1 MYHKTHP
8 ATTPNLSSFCRS
20 GPVYC
25 HIKNLITSTIFSNHL
40 LHVPYKK
47 RYKIDTC
54 ESTNISFLKARESL
68 ECSVLN
74 LALMSYTCSWWYKS
88 TLCVKQW
95 TNGFHI
101 CVLHSVT
108 KKIYFCMACLWTQI
122 DIKFLRSL
130 LFQRSTVMVTY
141 VGKTGIWYTCT
152 VSVQLK
158 ITYHGICIIMLTSL
172 LFSISIK

>member
-8 ATTPNLSSFCRS
+8 ARTPNLSSFCRS

-108 KKIYFCMACLWTQI
+108 KKNLFLYGMSLNTDWYQIFKKLAVSKKYCYGNLCRKNWNMIYMYCVC
-122 DIKFLRSL
+122 
-130 LFQRSTVMVTY
+130 
-141 VGKTGIWYTCT
+141 
-152 VSVQLK
+152 
-158 ITYHGICIIMLTSL
+158 
-172 LFSISIK
+172 